1 MGNVQAANGKLLE
14 AAKEGRLEDVQRALK
29 AGAEINTACKVSD
42 SLSESF
48 YLHISMMDIR
58 R

>member
-29 AGAEINTACKVSD
+29 AGAEINTANVVSD
-42 SLSESF
+42 SLSKPT
-48 YLHISMMDIR
+48 Y
-58 R
+58 